1 MKIRILRNTIAVPV
15 GEVAR
20 AVDAGEMVDVDA
32 MQARQ
37 LIALRK
43 AVEITS
49 PPVTVQTPE
58 DALTPLETRTAGN
71 RKGRSTT

>member
-1 MKIRILRNTIAVPV
+1 MRIKIVRNTIAVPV
-15 GEVAR
+15 GGTAR
-20 AVDAGEMVDVDA
+20 AVDAGEVIDVDA

-43 AVEITS
+43 AVEIAQ

-58 DALTPLETRTAGN
+58 DALAPLETRTAGN
-71 RKGRSTT
+71 RKGRVTT